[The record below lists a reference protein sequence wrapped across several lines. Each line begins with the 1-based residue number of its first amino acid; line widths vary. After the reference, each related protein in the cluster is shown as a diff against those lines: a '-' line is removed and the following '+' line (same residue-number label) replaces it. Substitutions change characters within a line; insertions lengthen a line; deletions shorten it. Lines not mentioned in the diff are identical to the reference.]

1 MLEDNSQRGV
11 KLAYTIVERD
21 KDGRKFWV
29 RVGAAF
35 VNRDGSL
42 NVRLDAMPVNGQL
55 HIRDYQPPEDR
66 DAVRRGQAA

>member
-1 MLEDNSQRGV
+1 MLEDNTQRGV

-42 NVRLDAMPVNGQL
+42 NVKLDAMPVNGQL
-55 HIRDYQPPEDR
+55 HIRDYQPPEN
-66 DAVRRGQAA
+66 RGVASREQAA